1 MDGDGRQLQ
10 RASHQRE
17 LQLPNPMSGG
27 EGDLRTTKRR
37 RTVAGT
43 SSGARLASARSA
55 RGLPHLRLPIPM
67 SGGEGNRPAHDEEE
81 MDDSRFHLQRAAQL
95 REVLPVASPICGRPR
110 LDGVGRRT
118 GLAHG
123 EEGEEANGH
132 RSGPNAPSD
141 GHGWIRG

>member
-1 MDGDGRQLQ
+1 MITQNYTARESHLTGAWPSALACHGRRRARPSRRQLQ

-37 RTVAGT
+37 RTAAGT

-67 SGGEGNRPAHDEEE
+67 SGSEGNRPAHDEEE
-81 MDDSRFHLQRAAQL
+81 MDGGRFQLQRAAQL
-95 REVLPVASPICGRPR
+95 
-110 LDGVGRRT
+110 
-118 GLAHG
+118 
-123 EEGEEANGH
+123 
-132 RSGPNAPSD
+132 
-141 GHGWIRG
+141 